1 MTQYNVPSLI
11 DNFGWNHLRRYVKN
25 TNNMNH
31 RIKVAKNKQQR
42 NTFNINFCINI
53 SCDLKEAMVF
63 DADNGKTNWKDD
75 ELLSQSKYTTS
86 VLLNTFFL

>member
-1 MTQYNVPSLI
+1 MRRNDPIYLAKYAHDNDLI
-11 DNFGWNHLRRYVKN
+11 DNPVWEQLRRYVNN

-63 DADNGKTNWKDD
+63 DADNINIIWKGS
-75 ELLSQSKYTTS
+75 EIL
-86 VLLNTFFL
+86 